1 MVNDSLP
8 RAPFDFATRSAACPH
23 IVNPAGN
30 RHSPPS
36 RHSRTHSHHSRTP
49 LRHSRTNSHHSRTPL
64 HHSCTNSRHSRTNSR
79 HSREGGNPPRC
90 VHHAP
95 IAMPAQTHRT
105 ERIAFDKTEL
115 TYYPRTMTTLSKP
128 YPEET
133 APCAKHTSSQPPTS
147 FPHQLTSFPRRRES
161 TPLRPTRTHSDAYT
175 GTSNRAN
182 RI

>member
-36 RHSRTHSHHSRTP
+36 RHSRTHSCHSRT
-49 LRHSRTNSHHSRTPL
+49 HSHHSHTHP
-64 HHSCTNSRHSRTNSR
+64 RHSHTHPR

-95 IAMPAQTHRT
+95 TAMLTQTHRT
-105 ERIAFDKTEL
+105 ERIAFDKTEP
-115 TYYPRTMTTLSKP
+115 TYYPRAMTTLSKP
-128 YPEET
+128 QSKET
-133 APCAKHTSSQPPTS
+133 PCNPQSTICNPQSPPPAVNGNRHNATES
-147 FPHQLTSFPRRRES
+147 NEAQQKLVPARASYHIHGIVDLWLIGISFPRTRE
-161 TPLRPTRTHSDAYT
+161 
-175 GTSNRAN
+175 
-182 RI
+182 